1 MQRKL
6 LIHHKVVGILL
17 CLMTTAP
24 LITPAQDIMA
34 KGTARQQIRETYQLS
49 EVFPVLENIHKVRFS
64 YSSNIL
70 NGKSVSAQVFKR
82 MEQAD
87 INTELPALLRPY
99 GLTCELIQG
108 NYYAVKALPA
118 TGQAQMQITVKGAVT
133 DAKDNSPLPGAI
145 ISVVGKT
152 KGVNSNETGRY
163 TLTGIGEGDVL
174 RFSLVGYKPQ
184 EVPVNG
190 RTQID
195 VALQQDVSGLNEVVV
210 TALGIQ
216 KEKKSLGYAV
226 QTVKGDNMTKAR
238 EPNLIGSLT
247 GRVAGLVIRNS
258 TDMFRDATI
267 QLRGAKPLIV
277 IDGIPDQTADM
288 WKINPDDVESI
299 NVLKG
304 TSASALYGSIGQF
317 GALMITT
324 KRGKGKDLGVDVNS
338 STMFQPSFIRIPN
351 VQTTYGNGAK
361 GKYAYVDGSG
371 GGTEG
376 SGWIWGPKLDQKD
389 PSTPSG
395 YWETPQYNSPT
406 DPNTGKLVPLPWVSR
421 GRNNVHNFFRTGIV
435 STNSLSITKSS
446 DKGNFRA
453 SASHIYQQGVVPNTQ
468 LNNSSFSIAGNY
480 NLTDRLNV
488 DARITYN
495 RQYSDNYPTIG
506 YGPTNYLYNLVLW
519 TGSDVDIRDLRNYW
533 QPGKEKLQQ
542 RNYNTSWYNNP
553 YFQAYELLTGYYK
566 NNTFGSMTLDYK
578 INRDFS
584 VKLRSGVNAYGLS
597 EDTKEP
603 ASYIGYSSKS
613 RGNYFASSRN
623 YFDIVTDLIG
633 RYEHTFSKNFAVH
646 AEVGGS
652 NYYRNDKSQKS
663 NTDGLTIPGFY
674 NLSNSANPIQGI
686 NTIEERRT
694 GSIYGFVDMEFLG
707 AFYLS
712 VTGRNDKISTLPITN
727 NSFFYPSVSGS
738 VVLSELLK
746 MPSWLTYLKVR
757 GSGSKVSS
765 GLLPIVSDDYS
776 YAHLSTYDRGIKW
789 NGTPSLTFSD
799 LLRNPNIRPQ
809 GTNSWETGVETK
821 LFGNRVGLDVT
832 YFRARDYDNIVKLP
846 VSNSSGYNY
855 YLVNGNVFLR
865 TGWEFMLT
873 GTPVRSNNFQWDV
886 MVNFSKY
893 KRILKEIYD
902 NEPDLNRIKVGERMD
917 RIFDNVYERDPSG
930 NIVYESNGFPKSDP
944 FQRFIGNS
952 DPDWTYG
959 MENTVRYKQFT
970 LRFLV
975 DGRIGGLMYS
985 MTNAKMWWGG
995 THPGTVNS
1003 FREDANAGKNTYVGP
1018 GVVVTSGDIQYDADG
1033 KIVSDTRKFASN
1045 TKAVNYID
1053 YMINTSNAANT
1064 NYNYYSQTFLKLRE
1078 VNFTWQ
1084 LPGKWTSRTFIR
1096 DASISLVGRN
1106 LLLFSKL
1113 PNVDPDTG
1121 KDELQTP
1128 SSRSM
1133 GFNLNLKF

>member
-6 LIHHKVVGILL
+6 LIHHKVAGILL
-17 CLMTTAP
+17 CLMPAAS
-24 LITPAQDIMA
+24 LSARAQDMMA
-34 KGTARQQIRETYQLS
+34 KGTAKQSARESYPLA
-49 EVFPVLENIHKVRFS
+49 EVFPVLETAHKVKFS
-64 YSSNIL
+64 YNSAIL
-70 NGKSVSAQVFKR
+70 TGKSVSSQVLKK
-82 MEQAD
+82 MELAD
-87 INTELPALLRPY
+87 VMTELPALLRPY
-99 GLTCELIQG
+99 GLTCEPIQG
-108 NYYAVKALPA
+108 NYYAIKTLSSI
-118 TGQAQMQITVKGAVT
+118 GQVQTQLTVKGTVT
-133 DAKDNSPLPGAI
+133 DARDNTPLPGAV
-145 ISVVGKT
+145 ISVKGKT
-152 KGVNSNETGRY
+152 KGVNTNGSGQY
-163 TLTGIGEGDVL
+163 MLTGIEPNDIL

-184 EVPVNG
+184 EIAVNG
-190 RTQID
+190 QTQIS
-195 VALQQDVSGLNEVVV
+195 VALQQDVAGLNEVVV

-226 QTVKGDNMTKAR
+226 QSVKGESMTQAR
-238 EPNLIGSLT
+238 EPNLVGSLT

-258 TDMFRDATI
+258 TDMFRDAAI
-267 QLRGAKPLIV
+267 QLRGQKPLIV

-288 WKINPDDVESI
+288 WKVNPDDVESI

-324 KRGKGKDLGVDVNS
+324 KRGKGRDLAVDFNS
-338 STMFQPSFIRIPN
+338 STMFQPSFIRIPD
-351 VQTTYGNGAK
+351 VQTTYGNGNK

-371 GGTEG
+371 SGTEG

-395 YWETPQYNSPT
+395 YWETPQYNSPI
-406 DPNTGKLVPLPWVSR
+406 DPNTGKPVPLPWVSR
-421 GRNNVHNFFRTGIV
+421 GRNNVHNFFRTGII

-453 SASHIYQQGVVPNTQ
+453 SASHIYQLGVVPNTQ

-495 RQYSDNYPTIG
+495 RQYSDNYPTVG

-533 QPGKEKLQQ
+533 EPKKENLQQ

-578 INRDFS
+578 LNHDFS
-584 VKLRSGVNAYGLS
+584 VKLRTGINAFGLS

-613 RGNYFASSRN
+613 RGNYTVSSRN

-633 RYEHTFSKNFAVH
+633 RYEHTFSKNFSIH

-652 NYYRNDKSQKS
+652 NYYRNDKTQQSW
-663 NTDGLTIPGFY
+663 TDGLSVPGLY
-674 NLSNSANPIQGI
+674 NLSNSANPIQGE
-686 NTIEERRT
+686 NSLEERRT
-694 GSIYGFVDMEFLG
+694 ASVYGFVDMEFMH
-707 AFYLS
+707 AFYISL
-712 VTGRNDKISTLPITN
+712 TGRNDKISTLPISN
-727 NSFFYPSVSGS
+727 NSFFYPSIAGS
-738 VVLSELLK
+738 VVVSELLK
-746 MPSWLTYLKVR
+746 MPRWVSYLKAR
-757 GSGSKVSS
+757 GSWSQVSS
-765 GLLPIVSDDYS
+765 GILPTVAKDYS
-776 YAHLSTYDRGIKW
+776 YSHLPTYNKGDKW
-789 NGTPSLTFSD
+789 NGVPSLTFDKTLPSS
-799 LLRNPNIRPQ
+799 NIRPQ
-809 GTNSWETGVETK
+809 TTDAWEAGIETK
-821 LFGNRVGLDVT
+821 LFDNRLGVDVT
-832 YFRARDYDNIVKLP
+832 YYRARDYNNIVKIP
-846 VSNSSGYNY
+846 VAGSSGYEY
-855 YLVNGNVFLR
+855 YLVNGNAFVR

-873 GTPVRSNNFQWDV
+873 GTPIRNTNFRWDV
-886 MVNFSKY
+886 MVNFSQY
-893 KRILKEIYD
+893 KRILKEIYGD
-902 NEPDLNRIKVGERMD
+902 AAELDRIKPGERMD
-917 RIFDNVYERDPSG
+917 RIFDDVYERDPAG
-930 NIVYESNGFPKSDP
+930 NVVYESNGFPKNDP
-944 FQRFIGNS
+944 FKRFIGNS
-952 DPDWTYG
+952 SPDWTYG
-959 MENTVRYKQFT
+959 MENTVRYKQFS

-985 MTNAKMWWGG
+985 TTNAKMWWGG
-995 THPGTVNS
+995 THPGTVNP
-1003 FREDANAGKNTYVGP
+1003 FRDDANAGKNTYVGP
-1018 GVVVTSGDIQYDADG
+1018 GVIVSSGGIQYDADG
-1033 KIVSDTRKFASN
+1033 NVISDDRKFAPN

-1053 YMINTSNAANT
+1053 YMINTSNRANT
-1064 NYNYYSQTFLKLRE
+1064 NNNYYSQTFLKLRE

-1084 LPGKWTSRTFIR
+1084 LPGKWMKQTFIR
-1096 DASISLVGRN
+1096 DASVSLVGRN

-1113 PNVDPDTG
+1113 PNVDPDSG
-1121 KDELQTP
+1121 KDDLQTP